1 MLLSL
6 ICLPSRL
13 ATQSLSKFSK
23 KIRKH
28 EINDSVES
36 DVRSYFNDMSQ
47 TRALEHM
54 KRMIQP
60 LRQPRAQNCD
70 LLRVPLLKKV
80 QNPKIVVDFASNQI
94 DVVASEVHVAL
105 SELFTWPRNVLKEN
119 DWESLKGV
127 WALSVS

>member
-1 MLLSL
+1 M
-6 ICLPSRL
+6 R
-13 ATQSLSKFSK
+13 
-23 KIRKH
+23 
-28 EINDSVES
+28 
-36 DVRSYFNDMSQ
+36 Q

-94 DVVASEVHVAL
+94 DVVASKVHVAL
-105 SELFTWPRNVLKEN
+105 SEFFTWPRNVLKEI
-119 DWESLKGV
+119 DWESLKV
-127 WALSVS
+127 DFYLSV

>member
-13 ATQSLSKFSK
+13 ATQSRSKFSK

-28 EINDSVES
+28 EINDSVENN
-36 DVRSYFNDMSQ
+36 VRSYFNNMSQ

-105 SELFTWPRNVLKEN
+105 SELFT
-119 DWESLKGV
+119 
-127 WALSVS
+127 